1 MKAKLHEKRAKMTS
15 SLAQSVPSLE
25 TIQAFFDDY
34 RAVRGAS
41 IAPVETD
48 TFVAQ
53 FSRLR
58 DEYLQIKSESQQ
70 RQLSEAPQYN
80 IFNIL
85 GVTRAE
91 VRTHSAFLCHLL
103 HPGES
108 HGQGTLFLRTFL
120 EHCAR
125 RAPEH
130 FPAMPQLDE
139 PGKWVAFAEL
149 HSQLGRMDIVIQNL
163 QAGFICVIENKVD
176 ASEGFAQLERY
187 GKWLEQ
193 NKKKYPYSV
202 LCFLTVDG
210 SLSLTAGEYPYI
222 RLSYRR
228 DIAEW
233 LEDAMPKIQSEGVK
247 AVVHQYQAVARN
259 L

>member
-1 MKAKLHEKRAKMTS
+1 MVNQVGYEPA
-15 SLAQSVPSLE
+15 SLAA
-25 TIQAFFDDY
+25 IQQFFAGY
-34 RAVRGAS
+34 REARAANPPAGLSPAGF
-41 IAPVETD
+41 IE
-48 TFVAQ
+48 Q
-53 FSRLR
+53 FTRLR
-58 DEYLQIKSESQQ
+58 NEYSAIKAASLQ

-108 HGQGTLFLRTFL
+108 HGQGMLFLRTFL

-125 RAPEH
+125 CAPEY
-130 FPAMPQLDE
+130 FPAMPPLDE
-139 PGKWVAFAEL
+139 PGEWVAFAEL
-149 HSQLGRMDIVIQNL
+149 HSQHGRMDVVIQNL
-163 QAGFICVIENKVD
+163 QAGFMCVIENKVD
-176 ASEGFAQLERY
+176 ASEGSTQLERY

-193 NKKKYPYSV
+193 NKKKYPYAV

-210 SLSLTAGEYPYI
+210 SSSLTAGEYPYI

-233 LEDAMPKIQSEGVK
+233 LEDAMPQIQAEGVK
-247 AVVHQYQAVARN
+247 AVVHQYQAIAHR